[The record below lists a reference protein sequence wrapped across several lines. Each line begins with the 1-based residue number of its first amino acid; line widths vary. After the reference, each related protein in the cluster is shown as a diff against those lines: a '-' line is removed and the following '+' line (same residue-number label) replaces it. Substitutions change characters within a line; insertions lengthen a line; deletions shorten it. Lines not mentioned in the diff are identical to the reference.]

1 MNNENQQQPLEEY
14 DLNMAKYI
22 WSILRT
28 RPSITMSW
36 GIDPDSIKPVKV
48 GLEFHVQGF
57 IHTGLVRITLNEG
70 EDLFEVEL
78 IDEKGGTVKKLTSI
92 FFDELISVI
101 DENVEKTEDYENRIC
116 QEYPNL
122 TKPVISDDVRPVTIV
137 LL

>member
-1 MNNENQQQPLEEY
+1 MNNENQQQSLEEY

-78 IDEKGGTVKKLTSI
+78 IDEKGETVKKLTSI

-101 DENVEKTEDYENRIC
+101 DENVEKTEDYEKRIC
-116 QEYPNL
+116 QEYPYL
-122 TKPVISDDVRPVTIV
+122 TKPVISDDVRPTTIV

>member
-1 MNNENQQQPLEEY
+1 MNNENQQPLEEY

-28 RPSITMSW
+28 RPSITMYW

-78 IDEKGGTVKKLTSI
+78 ISEQGETVKTLKSI
-92 FFDELISVI
+92 FFDELISTI
-101 DENVEKTEDYENRIC
+101 DENVEKTEDYEKRIAD
-116 QEYPNL
+116 EYPNL
-122 TKPVISDDVRPVTIV
+122 TQSDKTDEVQPVTIV

>member
-1 MNNENQQQPLEEY
+1 MNNENQQPLEEY

-57 IHTGLVRITLNEG
+57 IHTGIVRITLNEC

-78 IDEKGGTVKKLTSI
+78 IDEKGETVKKLTSI

-101 DENVEKTEDYENRIC
+101 DVNVEKTEDYEKRIC

-122 TKPVISDDVRPVTIV
+122 TQSEKSDKVQPTTIV

>member
-1 MNNENQQQPLEEY
+1 MNNENQQPLEEY

-57 IHTGLVRITLNEG
+57 IHTGIVRITLNEG

-78 IDEKGGTVKKLTSI
+78 IDEKGETVKKLTSI
-92 FFDELISVI
+92 FFDELINTI
-101 DENVEKTEDYENRIC
+101 DENVEKTEDYEKRIAE
-116 QEYPNL
+116 EYPNL
-122 TKPVISDDVRPVTIV
+122 TQSEKSDKVRPTTIV

>member
-1 MNNENQQQPLEEY
+1 MNNENQQPLEEY

-22 WSILRT
+22 WSILRL

-36 GIDPDSIKPVKV
+36 GINPDSIKPVKV

-78 IDEKGGTVKKLTSI
+78 IDEKGETVKTLRSI
-92 FFDELISVI
+92 FFDTLISTI
-101 DENVEKTEDYENRIC
+101 DENVEKTEDYEKRIAD
-116 QEYPNL
+116 EYPNL
-122 TKPVISDDVRPVTIV
+122 IQSENSDEVQPVTIV
-137 LL
+137 MR

>member
-36 GIDPDSIKPVKV
+36 GINPDSIKPVKV

-57 IHTGLVRITLNEG
+57 IHTGIVRITLNEG

-78 IDEKGGTVKKLTSI
+78 IDEKGEMVKKLTSI

-101 DENVEKTEDYENRIC
+101 DENVEKTEDYEKRIC
-116 QEYPNL
+116 QEYPYL
-122 TKPVISDDVRPVTIV
+122 TKPVISDDVRPTTIV

>member
-1 MNNENQQQPLEEY
+1 MNNNENNQQLEEY

-36 GIDPDSIKPVKV
+36 GIDPETIRPIKV

-57 IHTGLVRITLNEG
+57 IHTGLVRIQLNEG

-78 IDEKGGTVKKLTSI
+78 IDDNGETTKTLKSI
-92 FFDELISVI
+92 FFDELISTI
-101 DENVEKTEDYENRIC
+101 DENVEKTEDYEKRIC
-116 QEYPNL
+116 EEYPNL
-122 TKPVISDDVRPVTIV
+122 TKPDNTVEIVI
-137 LL
+137 L

>member
-36 GIDPDSIKPVKV
+36 GIDPDSIKPIKV

-57 IHTGLVRITLNEG
+57 IHTGIVRITLNEG

-78 IDEKGGTVKKLTSI
+78 IDEKGETVKKLTSI
-92 FFDELISVI
+92 FFDELINTI
-101 DENVEKTEDYENRIC
+101 DENVEKTEDYEKRIAE
-116 QEYPNL
+116 EYPNL
-122 TKPVISDDVRPVTIV
+122 TQSEKSDKVRPTTIV

>member
-1 MNNENQQQPLEEY
+1 MNNENQQPLEEY

-36 GIDPDSIKPVKV
+36 GIDPDTIKPVKV

-57 IHTGLVRITLNEG
+57 IHTGIVRITLNEC

-78 IDEKGGTVKKLTSI
+78 IDEKGETVKVLTSI

-101 DENVEKTEDYENRIC
+101 DENVEKTEDYEKRIC

-122 TKPVISDDVRPVTIV
+122 TKPVISDDVRPTTIV

>member
-1 MNNENQQQPLEEY
+1 MNNENQQPLEEY

-57 IHTGLVRITLNEG
+57 IHTGIVRITLNEC

-78 IDEKGGTVKKLTSI
+78 IDEKGETVKVLKSI

-101 DENVEKTEDYENRIC
+101 DENVEKTEDYEKRIAD
-116 QEYPNL
+116 EYPNL
-122 TKPVISDDVRPVTIV
+122 TQSDKTDEVQPVTIV

>member
-1 MNNENQQQPLEEY
+1 MNNNENNQQLEEY

-36 GIDPDSIKPVKV
+36 GIDPDTIRPIKV

-57 IHTGLVRITLNEG
+57 IHTGIVRIQLNEG

-78 IDEKGGTVKKLTSI
+78 IDDNGETTKMLKSI
-92 FFDELISVI
+92 FFDELISTI
-101 DENVEKTEDYENRIC
+101 DENVEKTEDYEKRIC
-116 QEYPNL
+116 EEYPNL
-122 TKPVISDDVRPVTIV
+122 TNPDNPVEIV
-137 LL
+137 IL

>member
-1 MNNENQQQPLEEY
+1 MNNENQQPLEEY

-57 IHTGLVRITLNEG
+57 IHTGIVRITLNEG

-78 IDEKGGTVKKLTSI
+78 IDEKGETVKKLTSV

-101 DENVEKTEDYENRIC
+101 DVNVEKTEDYEKRIC

-122 TKPVISDDVRPVTIV
+122 TKPVISDDVRPATIV

>member
-1 MNNENQQQPLEEY
+1 MNNENQQPLEEY

-36 GIDPDSIKPVKV
+36 GINPDSIKPVKV

-78 IDEKGGTVKKLTSI
+78 IDEKGETVKKLTSI

-101 DENVEKTEDYENRIC
+101 DENVEKTEDYEKRIC

-122 TKPVISDDVRPVTIV
+122 TKPVIPDDVRPTTIV

>member
-1 MNNENQQQPLEEY
+1 MNNNENNQQLEEY

-36 GIDPDSIKPVKV
+36 GIDPDTIQPIKV

-57 IHTGLVRITLNEG
+57 IHTGLVKIQLNEG

-78 IDEKGGTVKKLTSI
+78 IDENGETTKAITSI
-92 FFDELISVI
+92 FFDELISTI
-101 DENVEKTEDYENRIC
+101 DENVEKTEDYEKRIC
-116 QEYPNL
+116 EEYPNL
-122 TKPVISDDVRPVTIV
+122 TKPDNPVEIVI
-137 LL
+137 L

>member
-1 MNNENQQQPLEEY
+1 MNNENQQPLEEY

-36 GIDPDSIKPVKV
+36 GIDPDSIQPVKV

-78 IDEKGGTVKKLTSI
+78 IDEKGETVKKLTSI

-101 DENVEKTEDYENRIC
+101 DENVEKTEDYEKRIAE
-116 QEYPNL
+116 EYPNL
-122 TKPVISDDVRPVTIV
+122 TQSEKSDKVRPTTIV

>member
-57 IHTGLVRITLNEG
+57 IHTGIVRITLNEG

-78 IDEKGGTVKKLTSI
+78 IDEKGETVKKLTSI
-92 FFDELISVI
+92 FFDELISTI
-101 DENVEKTEDYENRIC
+101 DENVEKTEDYEKRIAD
-116 QEYPNL
+116 EYPNL
-122 TKPVISDDVRPVTIV
+122 TQSEKSDDVQPVTIV

>member
-1 MNNENQQQPLEEY
+1 MNNENQQQSLEEY

-78 IDEKGGTVKKLTSI
+78 IDEKGETVKKLTSI

-101 DENVEKTEDYENRIC
+101 DENVEKTEDYEKRIC

-122 TKPVISDDVRPVTIV
+122 TKPVISDDVRPTTIV

>member
-1 MNNENQQQPLEEY
+1 MNNENQQPLEEY

-57 IHTGLVRITLNEG
+57 IHTGIVRITLNEG

-78 IDEKGGTVKKLTSI
+78 IDEKGETVKKLTSV

-101 DENVEKTEDYENRIC
+101 DVNVEKTEDYEKRIC

-122 TKPVISDDVRPVTIV
+122 TKPVISDDVRPTTIV

>member
-1 MNNENQQQPLEEY
+1 MNNENQQPLEEY

-57 IHTGLVRITLNEG
+57 IHTGIVRITLNEG

-78 IDEKGGTVKKLTSI
+78 IDEKGETVKKLTSI

-101 DENVEKTEDYENRIC
+101 DENVEKTEDYEKRIC

-122 TKPVISDDVRPVTIV
+122 TKPVISDDVRPTTIV